1 MTKSTTIEEDAR
13 STPEDYMTSL
23 QRYYSDLY
31 AGQPICTRGYRNL
44 RAIEDYY
51 DALCQPSAP
60 RSMLDIGCGQGELT
74 AFFADRGALAL
85 GVDLIENPLWAG
97 LVETRAGRLAF
108 QAGDF
113 MEATFTDCFDVI
125 VDSGCFHHQHP
136 DVQPLYLDK
145 IRTLVTPE
153 RGKFVLSLFET
164 NREIE
169 DDGIQVMRDGR
180 FARTASLDWVAP
192 FLGEHGFT
200 VRETLRVP
208 REDGTPYCL
217 VVHAE

>member
-1 MTKSTTIEEDAR
+1 MNTKIDDNTR
-13 STPEDYMTSL
+13 STPQDYMASL
-23 QRYYSDLY
+23 QRYYGDLY
-31 AGQPICTRGYRNL
+31 ADLPVCTRGYRNL

-51 DALCQPSAP
+51 DALCPPNAP
-60 RSMLDIGCGQGELT
+60 RSILDIGCGQCELT
-74 AFFADRGALAL
+74 AFFADRGAQAL

-97 LVETRAGRLAF
+97 LVATRQGRLAF
-108 QAGDF
+108 QAGDC
-113 MEATFTDCFDVI
+113 MQATFPEPFDVI
-125 VDSGCFHHQHP
+125 VDSGCFHHQHR

-145 IRTLVTPE
+145 IRALVALD
-153 RGKFVLSLFET
+153 RGKPVLSLFET

-169 DDGIQVMRDGR
+169 DDSIRVMRDGR
-180 FARTASLDWVAP
+180 FARTGSLDWVAP
-192 FLGEHGFT
+192 FLAEYGLT